1 MRVTTNFILKNYQR
15 NLSRSSNE
23 RNSTMNKVLTNRN
36 FNKASED
43 PAAASKAFKLRKEYL
58 ANEDYLDNVQSV
70 ISHYDAV
77 ESSVMQMNTI
87 LKEANALILEGIDGG
102 KSEEQRKT
110 IATSLRNMQESLV
123 LSANA
128 KFGDSFL
135 FGGQNTSTAPFE
147 LADGKLLYFGNDVSS
162 TDPAVQSNLDAMSS
176 EEIYVDIGLGL
187 SYESGTMNKNSA
199 FNKAVSGISVLGYGT
214 SSNGTD
220 KNIINVL
227 GDLADEIENASPD
240 EDKLKQLTDQFTASK
255 NELTDFLTQLGTKS
269 NFLEKTES
277 RLTDTQT
284 NLNEKIVELENVNL
298 AEAITNYSW
307 AQYAYNA
314 ALKIGNGILSQS
326 FIDFMN

>member
-1 MRVTTNFILKNYQR
+1 MRITTNFILKNYQR
-15 NLSRSSNE
+15 NLSNSSNE

-58 ANEDYLDNVQSV
+58 ENEDYIDNVKSV

-87 LKEANALILEGIDGG
+87 LKEANSLILQGIDGG
-102 KSEEQRKT
+102 KSDEQRKT

-123 LSANA
+123 LSSNS
-128 KFGDSFL
+128 KFGESFL
-135 FGGQNTSTAPFE
+135 FGGQNTSSAPFK
-147 LADGKLLYFGNDVSS
+147 LVDGKVMYFGNDVGSA
-162 TDPAVQSNLDAMSS
+162 DPAVQSNLDKMSK

-187 SYESGTMNKNSA
+187 SYEAGTMNKNSA
-199 FNKAVSGISVLGYGT
+199 FNKAFAGISVLGYGT
-214 SSNGTD
+214 NDSGID
-220 KNIINVL
+220 KNVVNLL
-227 GDLADEIENASPD
+227 GDIADELEKPSPD
-240 EDKLKQLTDQFTASK
+240 QDKLKQFTDQFTESK
-255 NELTDFLTQLGTKS
+255 NGLTDFLTRLGTKS
-269 NFLEKTES
+269 NFLDKTES

-284 NLNEKIVELENVNL
+284 NLNEKIVKLENVNL
-298 AEAITNYSW
+298 PEAITNYSW

-314 ALKIGNGILSQS
+314 ALKIGNSILSQS